1 MMQEIFDWFMVMA
14 NNKTVTLIIFV
25 VTFVS
30 ILIYVY
36 GSKKR
41 SKRLETYRNIP
52 FLDDDN
58 DQGFIIGKDQSSL
71 QKKEQTNNAEG
82 EK

>member
-1 MMQEIFDWFMVMA
+1 MIDDLIDWFMVLA
-14 NNKTVTLIIFV
+14 NAKIVSMLILM
-25 VTFVS
+25 VTFTS

-41 SKRLETYRNIP
+41 SKRFEEYRNIP
-52 FLDDDN
+52 FLDDDERVPTSHTE
-58 DQGFIIGKDQSSL
+58 D
-71 QKKEQTNNAEG
+71 

>member
-1 MMQEIFDWFMVMA
+1 MINELFDWFMVLA
-14 NNKTVTLIIFV
+14 NAKIVSMLILMT
-25 VTFVS
+25 TFIS

-41 SKRLETYRNIP
+41 SKRLEEYRNIP
-52 FLDDDN
+52 FLDDDHDERVPSN
-58 DQGFIIGKDQSSL
+58 GNENSASHETSQLKS
-71 QKKEQTNNAEG
+71 

>member
-1 MMQEIFDWFMVMA
+1 MIDDLIDWFMVLA
-14 NNKTVTLIIFV
+14 NAKIVSMLILM
-25 VTFVS
+25 VTFTS

-41 SKRLETYRNIP
+41 SKRFEEYRNIP
-52 FLDDDN
+52 FLDDD
-58 DQGFIIGKDQSSL
+58 DERVPTSHTED
-71 QKKEQTNNAEG
+71 

>member
-1 MMQEIFDWFMVMA
+1 MNEIFEWFMVLA
-14 NNKTVTLIIFV
+14 NAKIVSMLILM
-25 VTFVS
+25 VTFIS

-41 SKRLETYRNIP
+41 SKRFEEYRNIP
-52 FLDDDN
+52 FLDDDQ
-58 DQGFIIGKDQSSL
+58 DIRVPQSDTANETSQL
-71 QKKEQTNNAEG
+71 KG

>member
-1 MMQEIFDWFMVMA
+1 MIQDIIDWFMILA
-14 NNKTVTLIIFV
+14 NAKIVSMLILLS
-25 VTFVS
+25 TFIV

-41 SKRLETYRNIP
+41 SKRFEEYRNIP
-52 FLDDDN
+52 FLDDDMDDRVPSN
-58 DQGFIIGKDQSSL
+58 NVP
-71 QKKEQTNNAEG
+71 QKKSQLES

>member
-1 MMQEIFDWFMVMA
+1 MLNDIFEWFMVMA
-14 NNKTVTLIIFV
+14 NNKSVTLVIFV
-25 VTFVS
+25 VTFVA

-41 SKRLETYRNIP
+41 SERFETYRNIP

-58 DQGFIIGKDQSSL
+58 GLIPG
-71 QKKEQTNNAEG
+71 QKKDNGTNSHTAG
-82 EK
+82 EKK

>member
-1 MMQEIFDWFMVMA
+1 MIDDLIAWFMILA
-14 NNKTVTLIIFV
+14 NAKIVSMLILMS
-25 VTFVS
+25 TFIA

-41 SKRLETYRNIP
+41 SKRFEEYRNIP
-52 FLDDDN
+52 FLDEDN
-58 DQGFIIGKDQSSL
+58 DQNRRIPTSHI
-71 QKKEQTNNAEG
+71 EG

>member
-1 MMQEIFDWFMVMA
+1 MAWFMVLSNAKIVSM
-14 NNKTVTLIIFV
+14 LILMS
-25 VTFVS
+25 TFTA

-41 SKRLETYRNIP
+41 GKRLEEYRNIP
-52 FLDDDN
+52 FLDDDQ
-58 DQGFIIGKDQSSL
+58 DPRIPTPTS
-71 QKKEQTNNAEG
+71 QKG

>member
-1 MMQEIFDWFMVMA
+1 MINEIFDWFMVLA
-14 NNKTVTLIIFV
+14 NAKIVSMLILM
-25 VTFVS
+25 VTFIS

-41 SKRLETYRNIP
+41 SKRFEEYRNIP
-52 FLDDDN
+52 FLDDDVDIRN
-58 DQGFIIGKDQSSL
+58 PANSASHETSQLKS
-71 QKKEQTNNAEG
+71 

>member
-1 MMQEIFDWFMVMA
+1 MIDDLIAWFMVLA
-14 NNKTVTLIIFV
+14 NAKIVSMLILMT
-25 VTFVS
+25 TFIA

-41 SKRLETYRNIP
+41 GKRFEEYRNIP
-52 FLDDDN
+52 FMDDDQ
-58 DQGFIIGKDQSSL
+58 DERVPTS
-71 QKKEQTNNAEG
+71 QKEG

>member
-1 MMQEIFDWFMVMA
+1 MIDDLIAWFMVLSNAKIVSM
-14 NNKTVTLIIFV
+14 LILMG
-25 VTFVS
+25 TFTA

-41 SKRLETYRNIP
+41 SKRLEEYRNIP
-52 FLDDDN
+52 FLDDDQ
-58 DQGFIIGKDQSSL
+58 DPRIPTS
-71 QKKEQTNNAEG
+71 QKEG

>member
-1 MMQEIFDWFMVMA
+1 MIDDLIAWFMVLSNAKIVSM
-14 NNKTVTLIIFV
+14 LILMS
-25 VTFVS
+25 TFTA

-41 SKRLETYRNIP
+41 SKRLEEYRNIP
-52 FLDDDN
+52 FLDDDQ
-58 DQGFIIGKDQSSL
+58 DMRVPTS
-71 QKKEQTNNAEG
+71 QKEG

>member
-1 MMQEIFDWFMVMA
+1 MEDIIAWFMVLA
-14 NNKTVTLIIFV
+14 NAKIVSMLILMI
-25 VTFVS
+25 TFIS

-41 SKRLETYRNIP
+41 SKRFEEYRNIP
-52 FLDDDN
+52 FLDDDQ
-58 DQGFIIGKDQSSL
+58 DDVLHETSHIK
-71 QKKEQTNNAEG
+71 G